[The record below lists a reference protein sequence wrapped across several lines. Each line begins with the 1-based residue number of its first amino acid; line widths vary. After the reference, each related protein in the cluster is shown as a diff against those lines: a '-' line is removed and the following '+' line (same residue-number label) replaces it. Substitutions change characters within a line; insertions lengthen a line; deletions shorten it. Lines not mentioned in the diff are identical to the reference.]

1 MADGV
6 IADDIL
12 VPGVGIRID
21 FVTSE
26 ATTVGQKRRICI
38 IAVKTSS
45 GTATANA
52 VNLRVLGH
60 EAVATLGGN
69 GSLGHLCAKAIF
81 KEHPTARVDF
91 IAVAAPAGVAA
102 SQTVTFD
109 DTTPVTVTKTVELD
123 VMGRTF
129 SLDWLPGET
138 DTAFATRYVDVIN
151 GADGDLFV
159 SAANGGGTLAVMTI
173 SAKHTGTV
181 GNDVLLAVREIGGTG
196 GAVTLGGAA
205 LASGTGT
212 MDATSALAAIATT
225 QYDLIVECGGNAD
238 AISSSSTGLVAK
250 LKTHMQNHIS
260 GFGALLQ
267 QAIVGVTASL
277 SSAKVGPATHNYE
290 LFEYVFSRSGQ
301 SLPCE
306 WAGAE
311 AGARSRE
318 EQIDPNVN
326 RSNRTDMPYLATL
339 YGPADLTTGRLT
351 VTEEQDALV
360 SGLSPM
366 RYLDSGVPF
375 ISIPRTT
382 YWQDAFSNEDR
393 RLIYVSQVTTLIEMG
408 KDLRA
413 FLPARYPGAKITPDQ
428 SQGDDDAPAN
438 VVEVGDVRAAVVD
451 RIKNVYVARGWVV
464 KSEVDKTLADGTM
477 SFELDSGNESKV
489 NIVLP
494 FKPIPPLTQFD
505 LILKGVS

>member
-1 MADGV
+1 MSNV
-6 IADDIL
+6 IADDVL

-26 ATTVGQKRRICI
+26 PTTVGLKRRICL
-38 IAVKTSS
+38 IAPMSSS
-45 GTATANA
+45 GTATANQ

-91 IAVAAPAGVAA
+91 IAVAAPSGVAA
-102 SQTVTFD
+102 SKAITFD
-109 DTTPVTVTKTVELD
+109 DTTPVSATKTVEID
-123 VMGRTF
+123 IMGRTF
-129 SLDWLPGET
+129 SLDWLPAET
-138 DTAFATRYVDVIN
+138 DIAFATRYVTEIN
-151 GADGDLFV
+151 GATGDLFV
-159 SAANGGGTLAVMTI
+159 SAANGGGTLAAMTI

-196 GAVTLGGAA
+196 GAVTLGGPA
-205 LASGTGT
+205 LTGGTGT
-212 MDATSALAAIATT
+212 TDITTALAAIATT
-225 QYDLIVECGGNAD
+225 QYDLIVVCGGNAD
-238 AISSSSTGLVAK
+238 AIAASTTGLVGK

-267 QAIVGVTASL
+267 QAVVGVTGSL

-290 LFEYVFSRSGQ
+290 LFEYVFARDGQ

-311 AGARSRE
+311 VGARSRE

-326 RSNRTDMPYLATL
+326 RSNRADMPYIATL
-339 YGPADLTTGRLT
+339 YGPANLTTGRLT
-351 VTEEQDALV
+351 FTEEQDALV

-366 RYLDSGVPF
+366 RYLDTGVPF

-382 YWQDAFSNEDR
+382 YWVDAFSNEDR
-393 RLIYVSQVTTLIEMG
+393 RLIYVSQPTTLIEMG

-413 FLPARYPGAKITPDQ
+413 FLPGRYPGAKITPDQ

-451 RIKNVYVARGWVV
+451 RIKQVYVAQGWVV
-464 KSEVDKTLADGTM
+464 KSEVDAALANGTM
-477 SFELDSGNESKV
+477 SFEIDPGNDSKL

-505 LILKGVS
+505 LILKGMN